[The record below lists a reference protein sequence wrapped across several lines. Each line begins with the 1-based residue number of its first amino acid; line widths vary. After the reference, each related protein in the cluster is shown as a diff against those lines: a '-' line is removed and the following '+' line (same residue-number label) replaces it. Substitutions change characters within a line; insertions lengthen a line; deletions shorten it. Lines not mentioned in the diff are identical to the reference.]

1 MQIKKIALTSTAL
14 LRGFLVFILL
24 LLLSL
29 WVLGFQVFSTYVVEK
44 QHSLSTI
51 AGSMQKRIDKYRVA
65 AYQLYDASGKND
77 ALALQPNGAQE
88 VRLRPDVYFIDKPHK
103 KTDAMIFGS
112 HESATYPRA
121 LAMSRYLDVLW
132 GAENNN
138 FTLYYLNG
146 SDNSL
151 TLIST
156 QPLRE
161 TNPRFRDSYIGLLVD
176 SRRNE
181 MLQQANILDERE
193 SFSPLRK
200 YRFLND
206 YYFTQRMIF
215 NQPGHLA
222 TIIAFDLPIN
232 DIIPLNM
239 ARANFV
245 LNSAAELNTT
255 DGSVDDDDLDGAQTP
270 RVYSRMNGAML
281 EITAPLSNAPLSMTY
296 RVSLIS
302 LALDLLHNNLWLVLI
317 DL

>member
-14 LRGFLVFILL
+14 LR
-24 LLLSL
+24 
-29 WVLGFQVFSTYVVEK
+29 E
-44 QHSLSTI
+44 
-51 AGSMQKRIDKYRVA
+51 A
-65 AYQLYDASGKND
+65 
-77 ALALQPNGAQE
+77 
-88 VRLRPDVYFIDKPHK
+88 
-103 KTDAMIFGS
+103 
-112 HESATYPRA
+112 
-121 LAMSRYLDVLW
+121 
-132 GAENNN
+132 
-138 FTLYYLNG
+138 
-146 SDNSL
+146 
-151 TLIST
+151 
-156 QPLRE
+156 
-161 TNPRFRDSYIGLLVD
+161 NPRFRDSYIGLLVD

-193 SFSPLRK
+193 SFSPLRN

-255 DGSVDDDDLDGAQTP
+255 DGSVDDDDLDGAQMP

-302 LALDLLHNNLWLVLI
+302 LALGLLHNTLWLVLI
-317 DL
+317 DLLLIAFSLLGIYLARKNLLRPNIDMVQQLKSHQTLGQEVIANLPLGLLIYNFSDNTMVASNKIADHLLPHLSLQKIANLAEGHQGDGKQ